1 MLDKD
6 FLLIEVSDSINKK
19 EDVTEYVKTSISEIK
34 EDYDIN
40 SQYERNV
47 LIDNGINE
55 LFLKHLEFLGLS
67 KSRVDLIFSRYLL
80 RDIK

>member
-55 LFLKHLEFLGLS
+55 LFLKYLEFLGL
-67 KSRVDLIFSRYLL
+67 
-80 RDIK
+80 